1 MRKYACLRPIYL
13 SLKLAKEI
21 TKVLMIDIHS
31 HILPGIDDGARTLE
45 ESLSM
50 LRMAIDG
57 GVTTQVLTPH
67 IHMGR
72 FDNTKPEIERRFKE
86 FSEQVN
92 AANLPIKL
100 LLGAELRI
108 GPEIMA
114 LVNNNA
120 VPWLGQHEGLN
131 TFLLEF
137 PRNDIPFG
145 SDNLVRWLLAKNCL
159 PIIVHPERNST
170 FLHHREKLQVFIDLG
185 CPLQITASSLTGKFG
200 ADVQQMAEELLLA
213 EQVSVIA
220 SDCHNL
226 KGRAPDLLAGFEH
239 AKSLIGEQQAST
251 LVKAMPK
258 ALTHKNN
265 FH

>member
-1 MRKYACLRPIYL
+1 
-13 SLKLAKEI
+13 
-21 TKVLMIDIHS
+21 MIDIHS
-31 HILPGIDDGARTLE
+31 HILPGIDDGARSLDE
-45 ESLSM
+45 ALSM
-50 LRMAIDG
+50 LRMAIEQ

-72 FDNTKPEIERRFKE
+72 FDNTKQDIEERFKV

-114 LVNNNA
+114 LVA
-120 VPWLGQHEGLN
+120 ADAIPCLGEVEGKK

-137 PRNDIPFG
+137 PRNEIPFG
-145 SDNLVRWLLAKNCL
+145 SDNLVRWLLAKNYL
-159 PIIVHPERNST
+159 PVIVHPERNST
-170 FLHHREKLQVFIDLG
+170 FLHHREKLKVFIDLG
-185 CPLQITASSLTGKFG
+185 CPLQITASSLSGKFG
-200 ADVQQMAEELLLA
+200 AEAQQMAEELLVA
-213 EQVSVIA
+213 GEVSVIA

-226 KGRAPDLLAGFEH
+226 KGRSPDLLAGYEH
-239 AKSLIGEQQAST
+239 AKSLTGQVAAQK
-251 LVKAMPK
+251 LVLANPI
-258 ALTHKNN
+258 ALTKDNS

>member
-1 MRKYACLRPIYL
+1 
-13 SLKLAKEI
+13 
-21 TKVLMIDIHS
+21 MIDIHS
-31 HILPGIDDGARTLE
+31 HILPGIDDGARSLD

-86 FSEQVN
+86 FSEQVDE
-92 AANLPIKL
+92 ANLPIKL

-114 LVNNNA
+114 LVSTNA
-120 VPWLGQHEGLN
+120 VPWLGEHEGLK

-137 PRNDIPFG
+137 PRLDIPFG
-145 SDNLVRWLLAKNCL
+145 SDNLVRWLLGKNCL
-159 PIIVHPERNST
+159 PVIVHPERNST

-200 ADVQQMAEELLLA
+200 ADVQQMAEELLIA

-226 KGRAPDLLAGFEH
+226 KGRSPDLLAGFEH
-239 AKSLIGEQQAST
+239 AKRLIGEQQASP
-251 LVKAMPK
+251 LIKDMPK

-265 FH
+265 FQ

>member
-1 MRKYACLRPIYL
+1 
-13 SLKLAKEI
+13 
-21 TKVLMIDIHS
+21 MIDIHS
-31 HILPGIDDGARTLE
+31 HILPGIDDGARSLDE
-45 ESLSM
+45 ALSM

-72 FDNTKPEIERRFKE
+72 FDNTKQAIEQRFNVFRDK
-86 FSEQVN
+86 VN
-92 AANLPIKL
+92 GANLPIKL

-114 LVNNNA
+114 LA
-120 VPWLGQHEGLN
+120 AADAIPCLGEVDGKK

-137 PRNDIPFG
+137 PRNEIPFG
-145 SDNLVRWLLAKNCL
+145 SDNLVRWLLNKDYL

-170 FLHHREKLQVFIDLG
+170 FLHHRDKLQVFIDLG

-200 ADVQQMAEELLLA
+200 ANVQQMAEELLVA
-213 EQVSVIA
+213 GKVSVIA

-226 KGRAPDLLAGFEH
+226 KGRSPDLFAGFNH
-239 AKSLIGEQQAST
+239 AKSLIGQHKAT
-251 LVKAMPK
+251 ALVNDMPK
-258 ALTHKNN
+258 ALTLSNP

>member
-1 MRKYACLRPIYL
+1 
-13 SLKLAKEI
+13 
-21 TKVLMIDIHS
+21 MIDIHS
-31 HILPGIDDGARTLE
+31 HILPGIDDGARSLD

-67 IHMGR
+67 IHLGR
-72 FDNTKPEIERRFKE
+72 FDNTKAEIEQHFKA
-86 FSEQVN
+86 FRDQVE

-108 GPEIMA
+108 GPEIMQ
-114 LVNNNA
+114 LVNDKA
-120 VPWLGQHEGLN
+120 VPWLGDHQGLN

-137 PRNDIPFG
+137 PRNDIPFA

-200 ADVQQMAEELLLA
+200 ADVQQMAEALLIE

-239 AKSLIGEQQAST
+239 AQSLIGAQQAAR
-251 LVKAMPK
+251 LVNDMPK
-258 ALTHKNN
+258 ALTHNN
-265 FH
+265 AFHQLG

>member
-1 MRKYACLRPIYL
+1 
-13 SLKLAKEI
+13 
-21 TKVLMIDIHS
+21 MIDIHS
-31 HILPGIDDGARTLE
+31 HILPGIDDGARSLD

-50 LRMAIDG
+50 LRIAIDG

-72 FDNTKPEIERRFKE
+72 FDNTKQEIEERFKV

-114 LVNNNA
+114 LVA
-120 VPWLGQHEGLN
+120 ADAIPCLGEVDGKK

-137 PRNDIPFG
+137 PRNEIPFG
-145 SDNLVRWLLAKNCL
+145 SDNLVRWLLAKNYL
-159 PIIVHPERNST
+159 PVIVHPERNST
-170 FLHHREKLQVFIDLG
+170 FLNHRDKLQVFLDLG

-200 ADVQQMAEELLLA
+200 AEVQQMAEELLIA
-213 EQVSVIA
+213 GQVSAIA

-226 KGRAPDLLAGFEH
+226 KGRSPDLLTGFDL
-239 AKSLIGEQQAST
+239 AKSILGHHKAFT
-251 LVKAMPK
+251 LVNGNPK
-258 ALTHKNN
+258 QITSNN
-265 FH
+265 SMVNYDIY

>member
-1 MRKYACLRPIYL
+1 
-13 SLKLAKEI
+13 
-21 TKVLMIDIHS
+21 MIDIHS
-31 HILPGIDDGARTLE
+31 HILPGIDDGARSLD

-67 IHMGR
+67 IHTGR
-72 FDNTKPEIERRFKE
+72 FDNTKQDIEECFE
-86 FSEQVN
+86 VFSEQVD

-114 LVNNNA
+114 LVA
-120 VPWLGQHEGLN
+120 ADGIPCLGEVGGKK

-137 PRNDIPFG
+137 PRNEIPFG
-145 SDNLVRWLLAKNCL
+145 SDNLVRWLLSKDYL

-170 FLHHREKLQVFIDLG
+170 FLHHRDKLQVFIDLG

-200 ADVQQMAEELLLA
+200 ADVKQMAEKLLIA
-213 EQVSVIA
+213 GEVSVIA

-226 KGRAPDLLAGFEH
+226 KARSPDLLMGYQH
-239 AKSLIGEQQAST
+239 AKSIVGHQAALN
-251 LVKAMPK
+251 LVNGNPQKV
-258 ALTHKNN
+258 TSNN
-265 FH
+265 RHRNEL

>member
-1 MRKYACLRPIYL
+1 
-13 SLKLAKEI
+13 
-21 TKVLMIDIHS
+21 MIDIHS
-31 HILPGIDDGARTLE
+31 HILPGIDDGARSLD

-67 IHMGR
+67 IHLGR
-72 FDNTKPEIERRFKE
+72 FDNTKQEIEERFE
-86 FSEQVN
+86 VFSEQVD

-114 LVNNNA
+114 LVAANGI
-120 VPWLGQHEGLN
+120 PCLGEVDGKK

-137 PRNDIPFG
+137 PRLDIPFG
-145 SDNLVRWLLAKNCL
+145 SDNLVRWLLGKNCL

-170 FLHHREKLQVFIDLG
+170 FLHQRSKLDIFIDLG

-200 ADVQQMAEELLLA
+200 ANVQQMAEELLISG
-213 EQVSVIA
+213 QVSVIA

-226 KGRAPDLLAGFEH
+226 KGRSPDLLEGYEH
-239 AKSLIGEQQAST
+239 AKSLIGEQQAAI
-251 LVKAMPK
+251 LVNDMPK
-258 ALTHKNN
+258 ALTLSNA
-265 FH
+265 FD

>member
-1 MRKYACLRPIYL
+1 
-13 SLKLAKEI
+13 
-21 TKVLMIDIHS
+21 
-31 HILPGIDDGARTLE
+31 
-45 ESLSM
+45 M
-50 LRMAIDG
+50 LRMAIDS

-67 IHMGR
+67 IHQGR
-72 FDNTKPEIERRFKE
+72 FDNTKPAIEQRCNVFRDK
-86 FSEQVN
+86 VN

-114 LVNNNA
+114 LVSTND
-120 VPWLGQHEGLN
+120 VPWLGEYEGRK

-137 PRNDIPFG
+137 PRLDIPFA
-145 SDNLVRWLLAKNCL
+145 SDNLVRWLLGKNCL

-200 ADVQQMAEELLLA
+200 ADVQQMAEELILA
-213 EQVSVIA
+213 EQVSAIA

-226 KGRAPDLLAGFEH
+226 KGRSPDLLAGFEH
-239 AKSLIGEQQAST
+239 AKSLIGEQQASR
-251 LVKAMPK
+251 LVNDIPK
-258 ALTHKNN
+258 ALTQSNA